1 MDLTFSSCP
10 PLQPLPR
17 LVYALL
23 RSPLLSSAAQYHS
36 DLTAYLHHLW
46 CCLPPHELAKAVY
59 PGVLCA
65 AAAAAAAASV
75 HVRPLHVWNVLCK
88 AIVLCMPCSLC

>member
-1 MDLTFSSCP
+1 MPKHLSNMVFCTALPCLAAAQVDLTFSSCP

-46 CCLPPHELAKAVY
+46 CCLPPRELAKAVY
-59 PGVLCA
+59 PGA
-65 AAAAAAAASV
+65 A
-75 HVRPLHVWNVLCK
+75 C
-88 AIVLCMPCSLC
+88 CCCC

>member
-1 MDLTFSSCP
+1 MDLTFSSCS

-36 DLTAYLHHLW
+36 DLTAYLHHLG
-46 CCLPPHELAKAVY
+46 CCLPPRELAKAVY
-59 PGVLCA
+59 PGALLLLLLLLLHMGLCST
-65 AAAAAAAASV
+65 SV
-75 HVRPLHVWNVLCK
+75 QSC
-88 AIVLCMPCSLC
+88 